1 MQFFADWKF
10 WIFAVSICQTGLMV
24 YGFLIIK
31 YNDFVHL
38 KKDVDEI
45 IANVKEIN
53 NKVIKI
59 DKELG
64 IQSTKIKFLENA
76 E

>member
-1 MQFFADWKF
+1 MNFTDWRMWLF
-10 WIFAVSICQTGLMV
+10 IVSLFQTSLMV
-24 YGFLIIK
+24 YGFVIIK

-38 KKDVDEI
+38 KRDVKEI
-45 IANVKEIN
+45 SMNVKEIN
-53 NKVIKI
+53 SKVINI